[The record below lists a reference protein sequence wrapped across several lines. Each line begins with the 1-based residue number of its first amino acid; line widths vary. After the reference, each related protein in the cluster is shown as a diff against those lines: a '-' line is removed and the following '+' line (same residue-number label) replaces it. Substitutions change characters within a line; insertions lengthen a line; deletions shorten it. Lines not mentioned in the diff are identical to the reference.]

1 MPAWFGPPPTHSTFT
16 YWTTEPTFEVLANS
30 MPSQFPRAGEPAADV
45 KTIVS
50 VTAPCAIS
58 FPPTS
63 SPVPGENAT
72 TVPASIVNVTPAGTV
87 IDPPTVTGLLAS
99 VHVVSAEMT
108 PLTCA
113 SSVDAPNRLTAKKD
127 KKKRTE
133 RMAPPGDVY
142 IEVAGKRWGPCQSS
156 DEVGARIKDDGFS

>member
-30 MPSQFPRAGEPAADV
+30 MPSQFPRAGDPAADV

-50 VTAPCAIS
+50 VTVPCAIS
-58 FPPTS
+58 FPSTS
-63 SPVPGENAT
+63 RPVPGENAT
-72 TVPASIVNVTPAGTV
+72 TVPASIVKVTLSGTV

-113 SSVDAPNRLTAKKD
+113 SSVDAL
-127 KKKRTE
+127 
-133 RMAPPGDVY
+133 
-142 IEVAGKRWGPCQSS
+142 IEMTVKT
-156 DEVGARIKDDGFS
+156 DH